1 MPDIF
6 QKISRRAANTLR
18 ANTFV
23 YNDWRH
29 DHRRNPRLLS
39 LLLLPITRL
48 GLLCG
53 FPNVDYAYVHGR
65 LNRLHVGQRCSIMNT
80 TFNVVSGDVFIGDDT
95 LFSHDCYVLTGIH
108 RFHNGVRAG
117 LQSDS
122 PIEEVPTEGRDIRI
136 GRGCFIGAGANI
148 IGGITLDDNVIVGAG
163 AVVTSDV
170 PDGAFVAGVPARI
183 MNPQPK

>member
-1 MPDIF
+1 MHPTI
-6 QKISRRAANTLR
+6 QKISRRAADSLR

-29 DHRRNPRLLS
+29 QHRRHPRLLS

-53 FPNVDYAYVHGR
+53 FPNVDYSYVHGR
-65 LNRLHVGQRCSIMNT
+65 LNRLHVGERCSIMNT
-80 TFNVVSGDVFIGDDT
+80 VFNVVSGDVYIGDDT
-95 LFSHDCYVLTGIH
+95 LFSHDCYVLTGVH

-117 LQSDS
+117 LQPDS

-136 GRGCFIGAGANI
+136 GQGCFIGAGASI
-148 IGGITLDDNVIVGAG
+148 LGGVTLGDNVIVGAG

-170 PDGAFVAGVPARI
+170 PDGAFVAGVPARKI
-183 MNPQPK
+183 GSGP